1 MSAAVG
7 TSSCAPSINTLTTL
21 PNLTTAFIVRPVP
34 SELHAYVN
42 SQTITLSHKKGTPTK
57 YERAI
62 DILDVYGV
70 VQPIV
75 DKVVG
80 EDQDKTI

>member
-1 MSAAVG
+1 M
-7 TSSCAPSINTLTTL
+7 
-21 PNLTTAFIVRPVP
+21 P